1 MQYERERDFRSF
13 SHQKR
18 ALVQTTLQAVIAF
31 PDQAQLRVS
40 APVVPR
46 KDSLS
51 IQRLYPYS
59 QHDAHM
65 HQRPQNRAHALP
77 RSPTKTPSYDINRA
91 PTSHSTSLP
100 RTDPVSMIP
109 EASPDAISPHIPHH
123 TKLQTARNVW
133 TSCAPQPSS
142 RLHLQRSIQT
152 TPRSKKRLK
161 HDQPVARRP
170 GAASRSKPRHC

>member
-31 PDQAQLRVS
+31 PDRAQLRGS

-46 KDSLS
+46 KDPC
-51 IQRLYPYS
+51 LYLYS

-65 HQRPQNRAHALP
+65 RQRPQNRAHALP

-123 TKLQTARNVW
+123 TKLQTARNV
-133 TSCAPQPSS
+133 CAPQPSS

-170 GAASRSKPRHC
+170 GAASRSKPRHS

>member
-31 PDQAQLRVS
+31 TDRAQLRVG
-40 APVVPR
+40 ANMHIG
-46 KDSLS
+46 KDPC
-51 IQRLYPYS
+51 LYPYS

-123 TKLQTARNVW
+123 TKLQTARNV
-133 TSCAPQPSS
+133 CAPQPSS

-161 HDQPVARRP
+161 DAQPVARRP
-170 GAASRSKPRHC
+170 GAASRSKPRHS

>member
-1 MQYERERDFRSF
+1 MLVFGAKTSEN
-13 SHQKR
+13 R
-18 ALVQTTLQAVIAF
+18 ALVHTALRAVIAHS
-31 PDQAQLRVS
+31 DRAQLRVS
-40 APVVPR
+40 ANVHIG
-46 KDSLS
+46 KDPCPH
-51 IQRLYPYS
+51 PYS

-77 RSPTKTPSYDINRA
+77 RSPTKAPSYGIDRA

-109 EASPDAISPHIPHH
+109 EASPVTISPHIPHH
-123 TKLQTARNVW
+123 TKLQTARNV
-133 TSCAPQPSS
+133 CAPQPSS

-170 GAASRSKPRHC
+170 GAASRSKPRHS

>member
-1 MQYERERDFRSF
+1 MQYERVLVFGAKTSEN
-13 SHQKR
+13 R
-18 ALVQTTLQAVIAF
+18 ALVHTALRAVIAHS
-31 PDQAQLRVS
+31 DQAQLRVS
-40 APVVPR
+40 TNMHIG
-46 KDSLS
+46 KDSC
-51 IQRLYPYS
+51 LYPYS

-123 TKLQTARNVW
+123 TKLQTARNV
-133 TSCAPQPSS
+133 CAPQPSS

-170 GAASRSKPRHC
+170 GAASRSKPRHS

>member
-1 MQYERERDFRSF
+1 MQYERERNFRSF

-31 PDQAQLRVS
+31 PDRAQLRGS
-40 APVVPR
+40 ANMHIG
-46 KDSLS
+46 KDSC
-51 IQRLYPYS
+51 LYLYS

-100 RTDPVSMIP
+100 RTNPVSMIP
-109 EASPDAISPHIPHH
+109 EASPGTISPHLVLPHH
-123 TKLQTARNVW
+123 TELQTARNVR
-133 TSCAPQPSS
+133 APQPSS
-142 RLHLQRSIQT
+142 RLHLQRSTPT
-152 TPRSKKRLK
+152 TPRSKQRL
-161 HDQPVARRP
+161 QRAQLVARRP
-170 GAASRSKPRHC
+170 GAASRSKPRHS

>member
-46 KDSLS
+46 KDSC
-51 IQRLYPYS
+51 LYSYS

-109 EASPDAISPHIPHH
+109 EASPGTISPHIPHH
-123 TKLQTARNVW
+123 TKLQTARNV
-133 TSCAPQPSS
+133 CAPQPSS

-170 GAASRSKPRHC
+170 GAASRSKPRHN